1 MLLAEVLRAAVART
15 YQQMSGSR
23 VCASC
28 VRRFH
33 ILESLKILQWVEKK
47 NKKNNEKYLK
57 IRPLQTHKNIEVTQN
72 IGPNITGIY

>member
-1 MLLAEVLRAAVART
+1 MLLAKVLRAAVART
-15 YQQMSGSR
+15 YHQMSGSR

-33 ILESLKILQWVEKK
+33 ISESLKILQWVEKK
-47 NKKNNEKYLK
+47 KKNHEKYLK